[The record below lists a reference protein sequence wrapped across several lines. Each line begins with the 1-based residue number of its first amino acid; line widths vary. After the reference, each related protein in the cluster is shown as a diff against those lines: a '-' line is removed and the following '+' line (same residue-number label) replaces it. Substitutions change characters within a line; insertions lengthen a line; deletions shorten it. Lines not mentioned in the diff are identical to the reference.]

1 MTKGEETKIRILEA
15 GVKLWPNITARAI
28 GEEIGLTHPLVAY
41 HFGKKIKEAVAAYA
55 VETGKSRVIAQLIAT
70 KHPSAHKLTPS
81 ERQKHMD
88 AAC

>member
-1 MTKGEETKIRILEA
+1 MKKGEETKIRILEA

-28 GEEIGLTHPLVAY
+28 GEEIGLSHPLVAY
-41 HFGKKIKEAVAAYA
+41 YFGKKIKDAVAAYA
-55 VETGKSRVIAQLIAT
+55 IATGKSRVIAQLIAM
-70 KHPSAHKLTPS
+70 KHPAARKLTAG